1 MMQERETSV
10 AYEDEEDV
18 AARHSFVL
26 DVIGRRCEVLESMD
40 PQVVCKR
47 SYSFEI
53 LVLDE

>member
-1 MMQERETSV
+1 MQERETSV